1 MPSALVG
8 TVILTLRGRGVGRS
22 ELIRRVNWLKK
33 IIEDKGGQVSEF
45 YEMPTSEIVD
55 KYVKKKT

>member
-55 KYVKKKT
+55 K